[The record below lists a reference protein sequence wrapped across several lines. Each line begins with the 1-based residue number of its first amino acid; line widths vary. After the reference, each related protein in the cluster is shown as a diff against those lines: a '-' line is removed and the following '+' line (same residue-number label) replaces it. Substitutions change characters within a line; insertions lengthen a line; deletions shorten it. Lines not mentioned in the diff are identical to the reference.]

1 MEIRLS
7 GITEESIVDGPGL
20 RLVIFTQ
27 GCPHQCHGCHNPDT
41 HDINGGYTT
50 KLEDLFHYIEKSASH
65 NKILRGV
72 TFSGGEPFLQ
82 AEPLAHLAKRLKSLG
97 LDIVS
102 YSGFTFEQLAAMAV
116 NHKGVGQLL
125 KQTDILID
133 GLYRA
138 SERDLG
144 LAFRGSRNQRL
155 VDVAAT
161 LTVGR
166 VIAWEDSAQRIWA

>member
-1 MEIRLS
+1 MDIRLA

-20 RLVIFTQ
+20 RLVVFTQ
-27 GCPHQCHGCHNPDT
+27 GCPHQCRGCHNPDT
-41 HDINGGYTT
+41 HDVNGGYQTDIEGLFRYIT
-50 KLEDLFHYIEKSASH
+50 VIAARNKL
-65 NKILRGV
+65 LRGV

-82 AEPLAHLAKRLKSLG
+82 AAPLSYLAKQLKSLG

-116 NHKGVGQLL
+116 KRKDIGQLL

-133 GLYRA
+133 GLY
-138 SERDLG
+138 SDVERDLG

-155 VDVAAT
+155 VDIAAT
-161 LTVGR
+161 MAAGR
-166 VIAWEDSAQRIWA
+166 IVLWEEVSYKLWA

>member
-1 MEIRLS
+1 MEIRLA

-20 RLVIFTQ
+20 RLVVFTQ
-27 GCPHQCHGCHNPDT
+27 GCPHQCQGCHNPDT

-50 KLEDLFHYIEKSASH
+50 ELEGLFRYIERSAAR
-65 NKILRGV
+65 NKLLRGV

-82 AEPLAHLAKRLKSLG
+82 AGPLSHLAKRLKVLG

-102 YSGFTFEQLAAMAV
+102 YSGFTFEQLAAMAI
-116 NHKGVGQLL
+116 KRKSVGQLL
-125 KQTDILID
+125 KQTEILID
-133 GLYRA
+133 GLY
-138 SERDLG
+138 SETERDLG

-161 LTVGR
+161 LTSGR
-166 VIAWEDSAQRIWA
+166 VILWEDVSQKIWA